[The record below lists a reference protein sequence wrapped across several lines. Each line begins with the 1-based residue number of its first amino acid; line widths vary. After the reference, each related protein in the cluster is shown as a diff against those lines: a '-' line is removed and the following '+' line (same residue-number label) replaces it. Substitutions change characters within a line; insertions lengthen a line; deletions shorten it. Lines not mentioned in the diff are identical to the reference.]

1 MRILILKKVI
11 VIYSKKCAPTISIK
25 KKTFSMQLAF
35 SILNC
40 HLADSTWPQY
50 ALVRSEIFFSI

>member
-25 KKTFSMQLAF
+25 KNFSMQLAF